1 MSSRFIFWKDS
12 EAIKP
17 PSIRQARTLS
27 IQHFR
32 RGNNSVLDPAK
43 SGITRTGSSSSK
55 AAEID
60 PNHQQDTAWGLSKS
74 A

>member
-1 MSSRFIFWKDS
+1 L
-12 EAIKP
+12 
-17 PSIRQARTLS
+17 RQQGTFS
-27 IQHFR
+27 IQPFR
-32 RGNNSVLDPAK
+32 RDNNSVLDPAK
-43 SGITRTGSSSSK
+43 SGMTRTARSSSK